1 MTQGGEIVMLRKTV
15 LPLAFAALLGLV
27 LVLGACQPVEP
38 EIREV
43 RVVETQQVR
52 SQTQEVQVNVPVSFV
67 MGSARLQ
74 AVKDRGNVRCGV
86 NSSVPGFGFLSEDNF
101 AGFDIDF
108 CRAMAVAIFNDPTAV
123 EFRPVTAAERFTAL
137 QTNEID
143 VLIRNTTWTISRDVE
158 LGTDFGPTTFYD
170 GQGMMVRRDSG
181 FSSLDNMGGATVC
194 VLAGT
199 TTELNLADA
208 FTARNLTYEPLVFET
223 GDETVAAY
231 NEGRCDGLTSDKS
244 QLAGLRTQTTT
255 PADHMILPDTMSKE
269 PLGPV
274 WAQGDQQWGDIVR
287 WVVNGIIIAEEK
299 GITSANVDQMV
310 ASPPADPEV
319 SRLLGLEGE
328 FGNLLGLAPD
338 FLVNVIRE
346 VGNYGEIY
354 DRHLGPEGTDIPRDG
369 SLNALWT
376 RGGLLYAPPWR

>member
-1 MTQGGEIVMLRKTV
+1 MLRKTV

-38 EIREV
+38 EVREV
-43 RVVETQQVR
+43 RVVETQQVEVV
-52 SQTQEVQVNVPVSFV
+52 QTQEVQVNVPVEFV
-67 MGSARLQ
+67 MESARLQ

-86 NSSVPGFGFLSEDNF
+86 NQSVPGFGFLSEGEF
-101 AGFDIDF
+101 TGFDIDF
-108 CRAMAVAIFNDPTAV
+108 CRALAVAIFNDAAAA
-123 EFRPVTAAERFTAL
+123 EFRPLTAAERFTAL
-137 QTNEID
+137 QTNEVD
-143 VLIRNTTWTISRDVE
+143 VLIRNTTWTFSRDVE

-181 FSSLDNMGGATVC
+181 FSSLDDMSGATVC

-208 FTARNLTYEPLVFET
+208 FTSRGLAYEPLVFET

-287 WVVNGIIIAEEK
+287 WVVNGMIIAEEK
-299 GITSANVDQMV
+299 GITSANVEATV

-328 FGNLLGLAPD
+328 FGSLLGLTPD
-338 FLVNVIRE
+338 FMVNVIRE
-346 VGNYGEIY
+346 VGNYGEVY
-354 DRHLGPEGTDIPRDG
+354 NRHLGPEGTDIPREG
-369 SLNALWT
+369 SLNALWIT
-376 RGGLLYAPPWR
+376 GGLLYAPPWR

>member
-1 MTQGGEIVMLRKTV
+1 MHRKAF
-15 LPLAFAALLGLV
+15 LPLALAALIGV
-27 LVLGACQPVEP
+27 LLALGACQPVE
-38 EIREV
+38 
-43 RVVETQQVR
+43 
-52 SQTQEVQVNVPVSFV
+52 EVQVNVPVELV
-67 MGSARLQ
+67 MESARLQ
-74 AVKDRGNVRCGV
+74 AVRDNGSLRCGV
-86 NSSVPGFGFLSEDNF
+86 NQSVPGFGFLSGDTF
-101 AGFDIDF
+101 SGFDIDF
-108 CRAMAVAIFNDPTAV
+108 CRALAVAIFNDPAAV

-143 VLIRNTTWTISRDVE
+143 VLIRNTTWTITRDVE

-181 FSSLDNMGGATVC
+181 FSSLDQMGGATVC

-208 FTARNLTYEPLVFET
+208 FTSRGLDYEPLVFET
-223 GDETVAAY
+223 GDETIAAY

-244 QLAGLRTQTTT
+244 QLAGLRTQTTN
-255 PADHMILPDTMSKE
+255 PADHMILPETMSKE

-274 WAQGDQQWGDIVR
+274 WAQGDQQWGDVVR

-299 GITSANVDQMV
+299 GITSANVDDMV
-310 ASPPADPEV
+310 ANPPADPEV
-319 SRLLGLEGE
+319 ARLLGLEGE
-328 FGNLLGLAPD
+328 FGAMLGLEKD
-338 FLVNVIRE
+338 FMVNVIRA

-354 DRHLGPEGTDIPRDG
+354 DRHLGPTGTDIPRQG

-376 RGGLLYAPPWR
+376 NGGLLYAPPWR

>member
-1 MTQGGEIVMLRKTV
+1 MLRKTV
-15 LPLAFAALLGLV
+15 LPLAFAALLG

-43 RVVETQQVR
+43 RVVETQEVQIV
-52 SQTQEVQVNVPVSFV
+52 QTQEVQVNVPVSFV
-67 MGSARLQ
+67 MESARLQ
-74 AVKDRGNVRCGV
+74 TVKDRGNVRCGV
-86 NSSVPGFGFLSEDNF
+86 NQSVPGFGFLSEGTF
-101 AGFDIDF
+101 TGFDIDF
-108 CRAMAVAIFNDPTAV
+108 CRALAVAIFNDATAA
-123 EFRPVTAAERFTAL
+123 EFRPLTAAERFTAL

-143 VLIRNTTWTISRDVE
+143 VLIRNTTWTITRDVE

-181 FSSLDNMGGATVC
+181 FSSLDDMGGATVC

-208 FTARNLTYEPLVFET
+208 FTSRGLTYEPLVFET

-299 GITSANVDQMV
+299 GITSANVEAMV
-310 ASPPADPEV
+310 ASPPPDPEV

-338 FLVNVIRE
+338 FMVNVIRE

-354 DRHLGPEGTDIPRDG
+354 NRHLGPEGTDIPREG